1 MRRARLSPSGEF
13 YTRLQVT
20 LRGGC
25 ISSLGNLVQSVPL
38 ELFYLHVEKHWMD
51 FDGCVSLSFEE

>member
-1 MRRARLSPSGEF
+1 MSRTRLSPSGEF
-13 YTRLQVT
+13 STRLQVT

-25 ISSLGNLVQSVPL
+25 ISSLGNLVQFVPL
-38 ELFYLHVEKHWMD
+38 ELFDLHVEKHWMD